1 LWFTTFLEGTKLET
15 LWLLARITQYLVVLE
30 EKKREKERKIGKK
43 NC

>member
-1 LWFTTFLEGTKLET
+1 MAFGENYTVPG
-15 LWLLARITQYLVVLE
+15 VVLE